1 MKAKKVTWG
10 ECLKFT
16 VNTRP
21 GWQGGGRKSA
31 LLYSGKFTDLH
42 THQFDV
48 TKITARMILEDCGEL
63 SRDGGNGKPLKNASL
78 NRYVS
83 AVSAVLNHCQTHGLI
98 PSDHPI
104 PKFTKFNPNEDAQER
119 FAYTA
124 EEVQK
129 MHQFARDQLMNE
141 ALADIILFAALTG
154 IRLDKILRLRP
165 DRVDLDQKLITVVK
179 PKNKNQQARTCGIHD
194 SLVSMLVRRCNE
206 GRTYLFGDDWTLTS
220 NKAAQNALR
229 RQFQKCLLHIGK
241 PFPNQGWTFHG
252 LRHTCGTLLYQSGIH
267 IFDIAKQLGHSST
280 KVTERYMHS
289 NDKQL
294 ATKINAIKFDT
305 DSKTDFAVA

>member
-1 MKAKKVTWG
+1 
-10 ECLKFT
+10 
-16 VNTRP
+16 
-21 GWQGGGRKSA
+21 
-31 LLYSGKFTDLH
+31 
-42 THQFDV
+42 
-48 TKITARMILEDCGEL
+48 MILEDCGEL
-63 SRDGGNGKPLKNASL
+63 GRDGGNGKPLKNASL

-129 MHQFARDQLMNE
+129 MHRFARDELMNE

-194 SLVSMLVRRCNE
+194 ALVSMLVRRCNE

-294 ATKINAIKFDT
+294 AVKVNAI
-305 DSKTDFAVA
+305 DFAAA